1 MIPRIKYI
9 NPMDD
14 YKLHVVFDDG
24 KAVLYDVKDD
34 IRDIPSYSD
43 LKTIYGLFQQVQ
55 LDQSRTCVFW
65 NDYIDLAS
73 DSIYEYGKELGEFTE
88 VMEFKLLDEKT
99 MLLTFQNG
107 EKRDFDATVLTGP
120 AFEPLKDPKIFGAAE
135 IDNGVITW
143 MGGEIDIAPEF
154 MYVHSTPHSDYTI

>member
-9 NPMDD
+9 QPLENYM
-14 YKLHVVFDDG
+14 LHVVFDDG
-24 KAVLYDVKDD
+24 KAVLYDVKED

-73 DSIYEYGKELGEFTE
+73 DSIYEYGKELGEFVE
-88 VMEFKLLDEKT
+88 IMGFKLLDKNT

-107 EKRDFDATVLTGP
+107 EQRTFDATVLTGP
-120 AFEPLKDPKIFGAAE
+120 AFEPLKDPDVFKTAA
-135 IDNGVITW
+135 IDHGVITW
-143 MGGEIDIAPEF
+143 MEGEIDCAPEY
-154 MYVHSTPHSDYTI
+154 MYNHSKPHSENTI